1 MDSTQNQMFEDEK
14 YEALNGLE
22 VTPEEEPIE
31 VQLPA
36 EAA

>member
-22 VTPEEEPIE
+22 VTTEEEPIE